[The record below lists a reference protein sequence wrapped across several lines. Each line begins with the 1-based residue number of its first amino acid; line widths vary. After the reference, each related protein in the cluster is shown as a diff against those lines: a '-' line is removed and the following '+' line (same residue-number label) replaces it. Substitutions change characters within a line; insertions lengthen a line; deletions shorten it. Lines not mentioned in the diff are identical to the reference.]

1 LARKVSDLALRV
13 DGWSRMQTSDQ
24 AARLWEVLRY
34 APACVAQGTSLKPQ
48 YISLPLI
55 FVTVSPLMTVSMRYL
70 TGSMENMTQN
80 ALRISSGAAVVVAI
94 ALFRYRR
101 ELLTVLRSPRLT
113 FMLTVYALGGIAVL
127 YTWIEG
133 LSMTSAAMGPLVGTL
148 ATPLTVILAATFF
161 ADERRVVTRAR
172 FIVGV
177 TAALIAT
184 IGTTVAAPDADIAF
198 SRGVLWLLTAVVI
211 DSVRSML
218 LKPALKGI
226 HPFAAGSVTSVVIG
240 AGCTVLA
247 IGNGE
252 LALVSDIPLNALVV
266 AVVSGVAGVLMGVA
280 VYLAMIKAIGITQ
293 VRILTLICPVLTAVL
308 AYFLIDDTLSAGQLF
323 WAPVVLFGCWLCFT
337 ELPATQSVPADEGQ
351 P

>member
-1 LARKVSDLALRV
+1 
-13 DGWSRMQTSDQ
+13 
-24 AARLWEVLRY
+24 
-34 APACVAQGTSLKPQ
+34 
-48 YISLPLI
+48 
-55 FVTVSPLMTVSMRYL
+55 MTVSMRYL

-80 ALRISSGAAVVVAI
+80 ALRISSGAAVVVTI
-94 ALFRYRR
+94 ALFRYRH
-101 ELLTVLRSPRLT
+101 ELLTVLRSPRLAL
-113 FMLTVYALGGIAVL
+113 MLIVYGLGGIAVL

-133 LSMTSAAMGPLVGTL
+133 ISMTSAAMGPLVGTL
-148 ATPLTVILAATFF
+148 STPLTVILAATFF

-226 HPFAAGSVTSVVIG
+226 HPFAAGSVTSLVIG

-266 AVVSGVAGVLMGVA
+266 AVVSGVAGVLMGA
-280 VYLAMIKAIGITQ
+280 TVYLAMVKSIGLTQ
-293 VRILTLICPVLTAVL
+293 VRTLTLICPVLTAVL
-308 AYFLIDDTLSAGQLF
+308 AYLLIGDTMSAGQLF

-337 ELPATQSVPADEGQ
+337 EPPATQSVPADEGH
-351 P
+351 PETA

>member
-1 LARKVSDLALRV
+1 MKS
-13 DGWSRMQTSDQ
+13 
-24 AARLWEVLRY
+24 
-34 APACVAQGTSLKPQ
+34 Q

-80 ALRISSGAAVVVAI
+80 AIRISAGAAAVVAI
-94 ALFRYRR
+94 ALIRYRR
-101 ELLTVLRSPRLT
+101 ELLTVLRSPRLA

-148 ATPLTVILAATFF
+148 STPLTVILAALFF
-161 ADERRVVTRAR
+161 ADERRVAMRTR

-177 TAALIAT
+177 SAALIAT
-184 IGTTVAAPDADIAF
+184 IGTTMSAPDADITF

-226 HPFAAGSVTSVVIG
+226 HPFAVGSVSSLIIG
-240 AGCTVLA
+240 GGCAVLA

-252 LALVSDIPLNALVV
+252 LALASAIPLNALIV
-266 AVVSGVAGVLMGVA
+266 AVVSGVAGVLMGA
-280 VYLAMIKAIGITQ
+280 TVYLAMIKAIGLTQ
-293 VRILTLICPVLTAVL
+293 VRTLTLVCPVLTAVL
-308 AYFLIDDTLSAGQLF
+308 AYFLIGDTMSARQLL
-323 WAPVVLFGCWLCFT
+323 WAPVVLVGCWLCLT
-337 ELPATQSVPADEGQ
+337 EMPTMQSIPADDGQ
-351 P
+351 PEAA